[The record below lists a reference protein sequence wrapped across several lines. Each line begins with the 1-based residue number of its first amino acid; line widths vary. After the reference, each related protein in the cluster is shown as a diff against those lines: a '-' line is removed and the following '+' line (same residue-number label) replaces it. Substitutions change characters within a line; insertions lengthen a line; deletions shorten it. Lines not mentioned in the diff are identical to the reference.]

1 MAKFSGTG
9 VAVVTP
15 FHIYGTID
23 FHSLEQIIEHV
34 IKGGVNFILALGT
47 TAEVATLSKDERN
60 AIINF
65 FVEIVNKRVP
75 ILLGIGGNN
84 TQDVVNKIKAQSF
97 DGIDAIMSIAPYY
110 NKPQQKGLYYH
121 FRTVANASPVP
132 VFLYNDPARTSV
144 NINAD
149 TTLKLAK
156 DVNNIVGINESS
168 GDLKQIMQIMSGK
181 PPDFKILSGDDILTL
196 PLLSL
201 GAEGAISVVA
211 NIFPKEYS
219 EMVKLGLN
227 SKWKEA
233 RQKHYRLLEII
244 DAVFVDGNPSGIK
257 AALDSMGLCKNNLR
271 LPLVKVNKAVY
282 KQLKILIEEFED

>member
-1 MAKFSGTG
+1 
-9 VAVVTP
+9 
-15 FHIYGTID
+15 
-23 FHSLEQIIEHV
+23 
-34 IKGGVNFILALGT
+34 
-47 TAEVATLSKDERN
+47 
-60 AIINF
+60 
-65 FVEIVNKRVP
+65 
-75 ILLGIGGNN
+75 
-84 TQDVVNKIKAQSF
+84 VNKIKAQSF

-181 PPDFKILSGDDILTL
+181 PPDFKVLSGDDILTL

-227 SKWKEA
+227 SKWIEA

-244 DAVFVDGNPSGIK
+244 DAVFADGNPSGIK

-282 KQLKILIEEFED
+282 KQLKILIEEFKD